1 MTRRQRID
9 LALLLIIRRAERE
22 ASVLG
27 QSSVVESDVLTAS
40 ISPGNLTKHTP
51 LQTPH

>member
-51 LQTPH
+51 LKTPH